1 MLMNDEQ
8 RYYAERDMASTM
20 NSEQIKN
27 DILRNL
33 AISDGFGDFESAEEK
48 KASLE
53 LDEILYGTVA
63 DNKTAMKIE
72 EAASTWYCEG
82 RISGFKAGFQMATKL
97 FVAGMG

>member
-1 MLMNDEQ
+1 
-8 RYYAERDMASTM
+8 M

-33 AISDGFGDFESAEEK
+33 AISEGFDNIESAEEK

-53 LDEILYGTVA
+53 LDEVLYGTVG

-72 EAASTWYCEG
+72 EAASKWYCEG
-82 RISGFKAGFQMATKL
+82 RILGFKAGFQIATKL
-97 FVAGMG
+97 FSAGIG